1 MFGKNPKRGAVGGS
15 GDELLVQSIFH
26 TLQGEGP
33 NVGVS
38 SVSVRLGGCNLACSF
53 CDTEFENYSEIAL
66 EDILGQI
73 NKLATNSRGQRTTNL
88 VVITGGEPFRQPIDL
103 LCQQLVDLGYRVQIE
118 TNGTI
123 YRDVPPE
130 VEIICSPKVIG
141 GKYHMIRPDM
151 LARVNA
157 LKFIVSASLL
167 GYDSVAEVG
176 QSTIDDPIEIYV
188 QPMDQYD
195 EKLNEEN
202 NKHTLKLALE
212 NGYRF
217 SLQTH
222 KIIGIE

>member
-1 MFGKNPKRGAVGGS
+1 
-15 GDELLVQSIFH
+15 
-26 TLQGEGP
+26 
-33 NVGVS
+33 
-38 SVSVRLGGCNLACSF
+38 
-53 CDTEFENYSEIAL
+53 
-66 EDILGQI
+66 
-73 NKLATNSRGQRTTNL
+73 
-88 VVITGGEPFRQPIDL
+88 
-103 LCQQLVDLGYRVQIE
+103 
-118 TNGTI
+118 
-123 YRDVPPE
+123 
-130 VEIICSPKVIG
+130 
-141 GKYHMIRPDM
+141 MIRPDM